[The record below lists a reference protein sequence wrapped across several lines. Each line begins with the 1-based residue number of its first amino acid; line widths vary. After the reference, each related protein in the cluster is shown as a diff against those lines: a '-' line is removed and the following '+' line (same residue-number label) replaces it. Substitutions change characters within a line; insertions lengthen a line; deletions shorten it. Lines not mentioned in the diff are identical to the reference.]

1 MRKMSV
7 HRWFIVVGAVVAA
20 TSGCGVE
27 SHDASDIGEETDLGI
42 VTAAAGST
50 CTPPPGKVTPIVSR
64 DIGYGGMGK
73 YGKHDWI
80 PGTQMCAWFEDRCS
94 SGLYPMNVNTQSN
107 PAYNKAA
114 TGDFSCWYNNPN
126 VICWNHPQINGYVYA
141 RNCYVRPDGT
151 KVDYGCGCPP

>member
-7 HRWFIVVGAVVAA
+7 HHWFIVGAVVVA

-27 SHDASDIGEETDLGI
+27 SPDESAIGDDTELGI
-42 VTAAAGST
+42 VTAAVGST
-50 CTPPPGKVTPIVSR
+50 CTPPTSKVTPVVRR

-73 YGKHDWI
+73 HGKYDWI
-80 PGTQMCAWFEDRCS
+80 PGSQICAWFEDRCS
-94 SGLYPMNVNTQSN
+94 SGLHPMNVDTQSN
-107 PAYNKAA
+107 PAYNRAA
-114 TGDFSCWYNNPN
+114 PGDFSCWHNSPN
-126 VICWNHPQINGYVYA
+126 VICWGYPLINSYVYT